1 MKFKA
6 GEADVE
12 VSFTM
17 GLEVSADVNNTGVVK
32 SVFYD
37 EIPIVTT
44 FNMRADDDIAYIT
57 ILENK
62 LNIDSRFGHEVAP
75 KRTSLDIT
83 ESEYREFISSFGFYL
98 NYLRKYLNNVYFKNG
113 LWLPYNPE
121 EIYTTVFFKEQSM
134 HIFLDLAD

>member
-1 MKFKA
+1 MVADLTGKNFDVKFKA
-6 GEADVE
+6 GEADIE

-17 GLEVSADVNNTGVVK
+17 GLEVSADADNTGVK

-44 FNMRADDDIAYIT
+44 LNMRADDDIAYIT

-62 LNIDSRFGHEVAP
+62 LNIDSRFGHSVAP
-75 KRTSLDIT
+75 TRTSLDIT

-98 NYLRKYLNNVYFKNG
+98 NYLRKYLNNVYFKN
-113 LWLPYNPE
+113 
-121 EIYTTVFFKEQSM
+121 FFF
-134 HIFLDLAD
+134 ID